1 MSCSTRQVLP
11 LLSFHCLLLP
21 VGAQTLKLSSSYT
34 VPIMQRERSTS
45 EHVVVYTSADKA
57 DVAATLASELV
68 QRRLAACVK
77 TLPSVWGMYRWKGK
91 IKSGTDHLL
100 IIETRA
106 ELVDELTAVVKELH
120 PYETAEVIALPIVG
134 GLEEYT
140 KWINAST
147 KESEGKLKP
156 S

>member
-1 MSCSTRQVLP
+1 M
-11 LLSFHCLLLP
+11 
-21 VGAQTLKLSSSYT
+21 
-34 VPIMQRERSTS
+34 
-45 EHVVVYTSADKA
+45 YTSADEA

-68 QRRLAACVK
+68 HRRLAACVK
-77 TLPSVWGMYRWKGK
+77 TLPAVWGTYRWKGK

-134 GLEEYT
+134 GLEKYT
-140 KWINAST
+140 RWIDAST
-147 KESEGKLKP
+147 KECERKTRP